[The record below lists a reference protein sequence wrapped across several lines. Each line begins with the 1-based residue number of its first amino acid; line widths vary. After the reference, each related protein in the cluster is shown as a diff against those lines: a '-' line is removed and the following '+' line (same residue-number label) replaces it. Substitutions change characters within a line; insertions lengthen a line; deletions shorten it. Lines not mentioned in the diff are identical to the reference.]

1 MTEQEVYKKLS
12 KEAPTG
18 YKMNELIPFSY
29 PVRKIKI
36 DVLVNK
42 QPDGSLVKVYNIL
55 LRAIQ
60 IGFQSQ
66 TDLFQFLGLGETD
79 EFILRELFALRE
91 KSYVDLVSEKWIVTE
106 SGEQFIKD
114 NTILRVEEE
123 EELEVLIDGISGNA
137 LSSKENTTERHKLPK
152 FLLSEI
158 KYGIKSPELLTDKY
172 QSLSDIYKSDSEE
185 KSYLISYSPDE
196 IKNDYEEWCNYWL
209 IEYIPDK
216 KSNQEPK
223 LEVRNYD
230 TLKLNKT
237 LTVKFNSEY
246 RQYIY
251 SLSSTERK
259 EIEEVIEISDLENTN
274 LSSFC
279 QGQNFKTIQGEES
292 LSINFKTLTIWETK
306 EKFIEALSTVKEKI
320 LIESPW
326 IKRATMEY
334 LRYFE
339 DILKAKKQLII
350 LYGIDENTEHDY
362 NTLNRVKELQNKY
375 KENFTLIDLPSHFDR
390 IGSRMTGTHRK
401 LVIKDNDY
409 YIAGSFNFLSF
420 AKKER
425 QQVANEESMLIAKDV
440 QKKWEQVKKEYNLRI
455 Q

>member
-42 QPDGSLVKVYNIL
+42 QPDSSLVKVYNVL

-60 IGFQSQ
+60 IGFQLHP
-66 TDLFQFLGLGETD
+66 DLFQFLGLGETD
-79 EFILRELFALRE
+79 EFILRELFTLRE
-91 KSYVDLVSEKWIVTE
+91 KGYVDLVSEKWIVTE

-123 EELEVLIDGISGNA
+123 EEFEFLIDGISGNV
-137 LSSKENTTERHKLPK
+137 LSSKENPTEHKKKEEQK
-152 FLLSEI
+152 FIYSEI
-158 KYGIKSPELLTDKY
+158 KLPRKSPELLIDKY
-172 QSLSDIYKSDSEE
+172 QSLSDIYKSDSEG

-209 IEYIPDK
+209 IEYIPEK

-230 TLKLNKT
+230 TLKLNKM

-246 RQYIY
+246 RHFIY
-251 SLSSTERK
+251 SLSNTERK
-259 EIEEVIEISDLENTN
+259 EIEELQLPEIEEQKPLELQAAHSDIS
-274 LSSFC
+274 
-279 QGQNFKTIQGEES
+279 
-292 LSINFKTLTIWETK
+292 TLTIWETK

-334 LRYFE
+334 LPYFE
-339 DILKAKKQLII
+339 KLLKEKKKLII
-350 LYGIDENTEHDY
+350 LYGISDDAEHDSR
-362 NTLNRVKELQNKY
+362 TIDKVRELQSKY
-375 KENFTLIDLPSHFDR
+375 KDYFTLIDLPYHFYK
-390 IGSRMTGTHRK
+390 INSRMTGTHRK

-420 AKKER
+420 AKQER
-425 QQVANEESMLIAKDV
+425 QQVANEESILVSVGVD
-440 QKKWEQVKKEYNLRI
+440 KKWEQVYKEYNLKK
-455 Q
+455 